1 MQNILLVFLEE
12 YEAAIVTYFQLSL
25 TFSKLKVS
33 HNWSFLQGNNFVSDS
48 ELTFYPAERGSRQL
62 LIAAVIESCK
72 FHRLYY
78 GLVLSPSS
86 GINMY

>member
-33 HNWSFLQGNNFVSDS
+33 HNYKETILFQIQNWRFILLNEALDSYWLLRSSKAVNFIDFIMVS
-48 ELTFYPAERGSRQL
+48 
-62 LIAAVIESCK
+62 SC
-72 FHRLYY
+72 RLH
-78 GLVLSPSS
+78 LV
-86 GINMY
+86 

>member
-33 HNWSFLQGNNFVSDS
+33 HNYKETILFQIQN
-48 ELTFYPAERGSRQL
+48 
-62 LIAAVIESCK
+62 
-72 FHRLYY
+72 
-78 GLVLSPSS
+78 
-86 GINMY
+86 